1 MRDFLQRITLRIGL
15 RIEHKK
21 IYQEKIKLNQDPL
34 STLRDVHIPPAVSWW
49 PVAPGWWFLML
60 LVLGLMGLFIWYL
73 IESRNKRIVVK
84 QIKLELEKI
93 EYRFLG
99 SGNAVEAYRDLSIL
113 IRRMVLTLSR
123 DPRVGGL
130 KGDIWIGFLN
140 HLAGSSSKALEML
153 VVNPY
158 KRNTEEDPL
167 LLMDDMRKWIKTLP
181 NREKNI
187 QRRIN
192 DWFKEFPPLVSNSC
206 FF

>member
-1 MRDFLQRITLRIGL
+1 
-15 RIEHKK
+15 
-21 IYQEKIKLNQDPL
+21 
-34 STLRDVHIPPAVSWW
+34 
-49 PVAPGWWFLML
+49 ML
-60 LVLGLMGLFIWYL
+60 LVLGLMGVFIWYL
-73 IESRNKRIVVK
+73 IVSRNKRFVVK

-130 KGDIWIGFLN
+130 KGDIWVGFLN
-140 HLAGSSSKALEML
+140 HLSGSSSKALEML

-167 LLMDDMRKWIKTLP
+167 LLMDDLRKWIKTLP
-181 NREKNI
+181 NREKNL
-187 QRRIN
+187 QTRIN
-192 DWFKEFPPLVSNSC
+192 DWFKEFRPQVSNSNI
-206 FF
+206 F